1 MPTSSRPRRA
11 ALLTALTVGG
21 ALFLSAPNAVAQPGH
36 NGDVNVHMAGTAS
49 AARLNE
55 PKICKFY
62 LDAFNFD
69 VAEGIN
75 WTIEPQTAQA
85 PANATLSGVV
95 TLANGAGVSGNLMLP
110 VGRYRL
116 NWTVVDQPAVPRKTK
131 LFNVDCSD
139 RVAGVLGPNGGPA
152 AGGGGLARAEAYTP
166 VAGAAAVGV
175 AAVGGAVWFRRRRIN
190 GAA

>member
-11 ALLTALTVGG
+11 AVLTALTVGG
-21 ALFLSAPNAVAQPGH
+21 ALLLSAPNAVAQPGH
-36 NGDVNVHMAGTAS
+36 NGDVNIHMAGTAS
-49 AARLNE
+49 AARLNQ

-62 LDAFNFD
+62 LDGFNFD
-69 VAEGIN
+69 IAQGIN

-110 VGRYRL
+110 AGRYRL
-116 NWTVVDQPAVPRKTK
+116 TWTVVDQPTVPPKTK
-131 LFNVDCSD
+131 LFNVDCPNQ
-139 RVAGVLGPNGGPA
+139 VAGVPNGGPA
-152 AGGGGLARAEAYTP
+152 AGGGGLARADAYTP

-175 AAVGGAVWFRRRRIN
+175 AAVGGAVWFRRRRAH

>member
-11 ALLTALTVGG
+11 AALTALTVGG
-21 ALFLSAPNAVAQPGH
+21 ALLLSAPNAVAQPGH
-36 NGDVNVHMAGTAS
+36 NGDVNIHMAGTAV
-49 AARLNE
+49 AARLNQ

-69 VAEGIN
+69 IAEGIN

-85 PANATLSGVV
+85 PTNATLSGVV

-110 VGRYRL
+110 AGRYRL
-116 NWTVVDQPAVPRKTK
+116 NWRVFGVPGPGRNKD
-131 LFNVDCSD
+131 FNVDCAN
-139 RVAGVLGPNGGPA
+139 RVAGALGPNGSVP
-152 AGGGGLARAEAYTP
+152 AGGGGLARADAFTP

-175 AAVGGAVWFRRRRIN
+175 AAVGGAVWFRRRRAD